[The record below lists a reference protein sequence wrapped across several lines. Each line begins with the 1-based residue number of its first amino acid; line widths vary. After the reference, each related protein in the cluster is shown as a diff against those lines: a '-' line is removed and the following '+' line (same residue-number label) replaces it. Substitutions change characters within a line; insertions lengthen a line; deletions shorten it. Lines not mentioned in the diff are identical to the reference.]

1 MNSRPTTYKDAAL
14 TGLSYAPIITARS
27 NFYAF
32 GNPIY
37 DRLVSRCW
45 LHKICNG
52 FKRTFTPTISDSL
65 TVS

>member
-1 MNSRPTTYKDAAL
+1 
-14 TGLSYAPIITARS
+14 
-27 NFYAF
+27 
-32 GNPIY
+32 
-37 DRLVSRCW
+37 VSRCW